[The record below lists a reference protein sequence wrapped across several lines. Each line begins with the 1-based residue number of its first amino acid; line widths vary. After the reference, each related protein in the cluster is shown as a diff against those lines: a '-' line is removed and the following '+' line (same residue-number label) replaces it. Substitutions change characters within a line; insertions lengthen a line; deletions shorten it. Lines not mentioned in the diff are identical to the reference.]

1 MRKQIM
7 LKVMATALAAVVAAP
22 IGSLTINTT
31 RPVIVKAATAKAA
44 KAAAEPFSSGQA
56 APAMADAAGETMASD
71 TAGGAGEGAAASEEN
86 MPISPLTGART
97 REYKASRI
105 R

>member
-44 KAAAEPFSSGQA
+44 KAAAELKI
-56 APAMADAAGETMASD
+56 APRV
-71 TAGGAGEGAAASEEN
+71 
-86 MPISPLTGART
+86 TGASGSL
-97 REYKASRI
+97 ASSWSPSPM
-105 R
+105 